1 MIRIVLTDTIAI
13 NARSRHYWP
22 ETSLARASRRQ
33 TRTGPHQSVNA
44 MTRCGAS
51 CRNRFYIPVA
61 QIRSSARIK
70 HAIALDQGN
79 R

>member
-1 MIRIVLTDTIAI
+1 MIRVTLTDTIAI
-13 NARSRHYWP
+13 NARSRSYWP

-44 MTRCGAS
+44 MTRCGVS

-61 QIRSSARIK
+61 QILSSERIK
-70 HAIALDQGN
+70 HAIVPDQGN
-79 R
+79 C